1 MLRFIHHLFAVHRK
15 ISIFALQTPNNRYIM
30 KYKEFHRKIL
40 ASGWKFSHAEGNHY
54 FYLKDGRLSEPVPYH
69 GAKEIPEPLRR
80 KIAKGMGVK

>member
-1 MLRFIHHLFAVHRK
+1 M
-15 ISIFALQTPNNRYIM
+15 SIIYWRLIEIFLSLQCRTNDKRVM

-40 ASGWKFSHAEGNHY
+40 ASGWKFSHAEGSHY
-54 FYLKDGRLSEPVPYH
+54 FYLKDGKLSEPVPYH

>member
-1 MLRFIHHLFAVHRK
+1 MKYKEFHRK
-15 ISIFALQTPNNRYIM
+15 ILASGWNIM

-40 ASGWKFSHAEGNHY
+40 ASGWKFSHAEGSHY